1 MLIMF
6 FPDAPS
12 FLEQIYEFR
21 KGGYRHRLVNVVP
34 SQGGKGEVGFWGNAA
49 QKICKFFE
57 I

>member
-1 MLIMF
+1 MF